1 MEGACVSEKEGGG
14 GSQEDLEQSG
24 RARCPG
30 ARGEEGRVG
39 ANRAKAVRSP
49 RTISAALQLS
59 AQLPLALL
67 PRQVLAML

>member
-14 GSQEDLEQSG
+14 GSQEDLEESG

-39 ANRAKAVRSP
+39 GESEGYLKCRDASVHSVGNCSQAHHVSI
-49 RTISAALQLS
+49 T
-59 AQLPLALL
+59 
-67 PRQVLAML
+67 